1 MKSEITLEVCSRS
14 DKRYLSYRNR
24 HYIPNRGC
32 HGQQIHFLI
41 YYKGEQVGIISGASS
56 VYAVG
61 ARDKFFNIPQD
72 KKIKQ
77 KRYLPAII
85 NNVVFRLEHH
95 EKNLGTRILSKF
107 RKVSALL
114 WKRLYGVDVIGFET
128 FVIENDRR
136 KGALYKAD
144 NWAYLGETKGNTK
157 THDVSSKSVGLTTT
171 HKRRTTEIKLIFGIK
186 TKNKIPTSDYVS
198 SWRASTPEEKKRA
211 KDIVK
216 FRKELLGKTF

>member
-157 THDVSSKSVGLTTT
+157 SHNGLTN
-171 HKRRTTEIKLIFGIK
+171 KAQRRSTEIKLIFAIK
-186 TKNKIPTSDYVS
+186 TKNKIPTNDYVS
-198 SWRASTPEEKKRA
+198 SWRASTEQEKKRA